1 MVVRTSNEPNLIADS
16 GNTFTTFNPFPIP
29 IVRNFEYPGT
39 FQILTCKE

>member
-29 IVRNFEYPGT
+29 IVR
-39 FQILTCKE
+39 ILNTRERFRY